1 MSLQKNVKVTYYDI
15 ITTKKP
21 LDTSLADMGIS
32 LTGTTIIDVEYKED
46 SFLSSLFF
54 DNILPILILVA
65 IFAIAMRLMG
75 GKGM

>member
-32 LTGTTIIDVEYKED
+32 LTGATIIDVEYKED

-65 IFAIAMRLMG
+65 IFAIAMRLM
-75 GKGM
+75 